1 MNEYTTKYTKYE
13 NFINNYFIKEKYKY
27 FEDNSLNY
35 DLVPVNFRT
44 NNFLE
49 NYNRYIKIKLGE
61 KRIINWISFLHF
73 IKEEIE
79 RSLNKLINNNYLDL
93 NIHFDE
99 ITNTNLDLFKTEI
112 NTKEHN
118 YLKNDNTLNI
128 EKEVIEN
135 KI

>member
-1 MNEYTTKYTKYE
+1 M
-13 NFINNYFIKEKYKY
+13 
-27 FEDNSLNY
+27 NY

-73 IKEEIE
+73 IKEESE
-79 RSLNKLINNNYLDL
+79 KSLIKLINNNYLDL

-118 YLKNDNTLNI
+118 YLKNDNTINI
-128 EKEVIEN
+128 EKAVIEN
-135 KI
+135 KKNNNDLEYLVF